1 MRCANGSPR
10 AAPPPSRRSL
20 EVGVTMAEGTTP
32 SSGANNLQRTVL
44 LGLVRL
50 QVIIAFLLFIPA
62 GSVRYW
68 QGWLFWIVFF
78 ACVLMVT
85 MYFVKHDPHL
95 IENRMKAG
103 PRAEQETSQKII
115 QAFTGT
121 LAALLV
127 IVSALDHRF
136 QWSSVPASICV
147 LADALIV
154 LGFAIVFQVFKDN
167 SFAASTIKVEAE
179 QRVIS
184 TGLYGWV
191 RHPMYVGGA
200 LMLLATPLALGSL
213 WGLPIAVAITA
224 AIVVRLLDEERY
236 LSANLPGYD
245 AYCREVRYRL
255 IPMVW

>member
-1 MRCANGSPR
+1 
-10 AAPPPSRRSL
+10 
-20 EVGVTMAEGTTP
+20 MAEE
-32 SSGANNLQRTVL
+32 SHSAISGAGNLQRTVL
-44 LGLVRL
+44 LGLLRL
-50 QVIIAFLLFIPA
+50 QAILALLIFLPA
-62 GSVRYW
+62 GSLRYW

-78 ACVLMVT
+78 ACVLVVT
-85 MYFVKHDPHL
+85 LYFVQHDPHL

-103 PRAEQETSQKII
+103 PGAEQETSQKII

-121 LAALLV
+121 LAAALV
-127 IVSALDHRF
+127 IISGLDHRYR
-136 QWSSVPASICV
+136 WSSVATPIV
-147 LADALIV
+147 LLGDALIV
-154 LGFAIVFQVFKDN
+154 FGFAIVFQVFREN

-200 LMLLATPLALGSL
+200 LMLLAAPLALGSL
-213 WGLPIAVAITA
+213 WGVLIGIALTA

-236 LSANLPGYD
+236 LSINLPGYD
-245 AYCREVRYRL
+245 AYRRKVRYRL

>member
-1 MRCANGSPR
+1 MSDKPH
-10 AAPPPSRRSL
+10 L
-20 EVGVTMAEGTTP
+20 TP
-32 SSGANNLQRTVL
+32 KQLRRTVL
-44 LGLVRL
+44 LGLARL
-50 QVIIAFLLFIPA
+50 QIILAFLIFLP
-62 GSVRYW
+62 GTVRYW
-68 QGWLFWIVFF
+68 QGWVFWMVFF

-85 MYFVKHDPHL
+85 LYFVEHDPHL

-103 PRAEQETSQKII
+103 PGAEQETSQKII

-121 LAALLV
+121 LAALLA

-136 QWSSVPASICV
+136 HWSSVPAPVC
-147 LADALIV
+147 LLGDGLIV
-154 LGFAIVFQVFKDN
+154 LGFAIVFQVFKEN

-224 AIVVRLLDEERY
+224 GIVVRLLDEERF
-236 LSANLPGYD
+236 LSANLPGYGD
-245 AYCREVRYRL
+245 YCRKVRYRL